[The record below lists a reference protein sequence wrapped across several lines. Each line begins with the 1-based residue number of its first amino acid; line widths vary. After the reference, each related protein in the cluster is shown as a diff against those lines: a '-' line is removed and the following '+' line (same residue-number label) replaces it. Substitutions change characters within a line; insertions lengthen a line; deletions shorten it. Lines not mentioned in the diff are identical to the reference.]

1 MLKVSSELFEFL
13 NLGGTLIVPTRQRAA
28 AVRLAHTGAQLRS
41 GRRVWSSPE
50 VLPWAAWLQR
60 GLDQA
65 RARGVAVPR
74 CLSTAEEWLLW
85 REAVREACADLP
97 VLWPDALIDDVRRG
111 AELLEDY
118 GLEPRDAGT
127 SETAVLLRACTHVR
141 RRCRELAVLRSSS
154 WCDCEP
160 YLTASTP
167 TRMAG
172 FSALGPA
179 RRAWLERYGIMA
191 PLGSAAPEAPAAAA
205 LESVRSFEDPERE
218 AQAAAQW
225 CAVQLGRDPQ
235 ARLLLVVARLAE
247 RRHRW
252 VRALSQRLEYQSILE
267 PETTALDGAYAIEGG
282 RPLTDNA
289 LVVCALRLL
298 ALYCGEA
305 DFPALST
312 VLRSPFIGA
321 AGREWRLRIDVWLR
335 EQNIGAGERVALGS
349 LLAPVRSALG
359 PEAGATLDALA
370 ASLAVNAAEELPG
383 NLATVHLWAQRFAA
397 VLVHCGWPGT
407 ALGSPEHQVR
417 MRFDELLGEF
427 AALSLPP
434 GPLGSAEALEL
445 LQQLA
450 SRIAFEPASD
460 DVPVTLTAALE
471 DPIVQYDGIW
481 IAGLS
486 AEAWPPAAR
495 PDPLVPVQL
504 QHAAGVPT
512 ASPAGQLRLA
522 EDTLQRWRRATTM
535 LNLSWSRSDGD
546 LRRDPSP
553 LLPPIRAASQDEAP
567 YGAISAPPWE
577 LQSWLAAQAP
587 PLESWSDVHG
597 PGWPVQR
604 VLPGGTRLLERQSQC
619 PFRGFAEF
627 RLRAQPLPEP
637 TPGIDARLRGQI
649 LHRALELFWRAT
661 GDFGTLRA
669 RSVDATLAQT
679 RAAVAS
685 ALEEAEARVE
695 GSLAPTMLQRE
706 GERARQLLQHLID
719 WELAREPFQ
728 ILHLEWQQRCVID
741 DATLRLRL
749 DRVDQL
755 ADGRLLVIDYKSGP
769 ARPFDATA
777 ARPEQPQ
784 LLAYAMAAGEET
796 AAVLALYLG
805 REGLKFRGIADR
817 GGRVPGLR
825 PAVEN
830 PAAWPGTLR
839 GWRAQLQHLVRE
851 FLAGYAAVEPQP
863 KACESCHLQAFC
875 RVDPARSSQP

>member
-1 MLKVSSELFEFL
+1 LLQISPEIFDFL

-50 VLPWAAWLQR
+50 VLPWTAWLQR

-65 RARGVAVPR
+65 RASGVEVPR
-74 CLSTAEEWLLW
+74 RLSAAEEWLLW
-85 REAVREACADLP
+85 REAVREACAALP

-118 GLEPRDAGT
+118 GLEPRVADTA
-127 SETAVLLRACTHVR
+127 ETAVLLQACTHVR

-154 WCDCEP
+154 WRDCEP
-160 YLTASTP
+160 YLLATSP

-179 RRAWLERYGIMA
+179 RRRWLERCGI
-191 PLGSAAPEAPAAAA
+191 PILLGNVAPEEPAAV

-218 AQAAAQW
+218 AEAAAQW
-225 CAVQLGRDPQ
+225 CAAQLARDPQ

-247 RRHRW
+247 QRHRW
-252 VRALSQRLEYQSILE
+252 VRALSQRLDYRSILE
-267 PETTALDGAYAIEGG
+267 PEAVALDGAYAIEGG
-282 RPLTDNA
+282 RPLNDYA
-289 LVVCALRLL
+289 LIVCALRLI

-312 VLRSPFIGA
+312 VLRSPFIGD

-335 EQNIGAGERVALGS
+335 EQNFGAGERVALRS
-349 LLAPVRSALG
+349 LLAPARSALG
-359 PEAGATLDALA
+359 PEAGATLDALDA
-370 ASLAVNAAEELPG
+370 ALAADETDEQPG
-383 NLATVHLWAQRFAA
+383 SRATARLWAQRFAA
-397 VLVHCGWPGT
+397 LLARCGWPGR
-407 ALGSPEHQVR
+407 AQGSSEQQVR

-427 AALSLPP
+427 AALSLTPMP
-434 GPLGSAEALEL
+434 MESTEALEL
-445 LQQLA
+445 LQGLA
-450 SRIAFEPASD
+450 GRIAFEPASD

-481 IAGLS
+481 VAGLS

-512 ASPAGQLRLA
+512 ASPGGQLRLA
-522 EDTLQRWRRATTM
+522 ENVLERWRRATPL

-553 LLPPIRAASQDEAP
+553 LLPAIRAAAQDDAR
-567 YGAISAPPWE
+567 SDVRNAPPWE

-597 PGWPVQR
+597 PRWSAR
-604 VLPGGTRLLERQSQC
+604 RLLPGGTRLLERQSQC
-619 PFRGFAEF
+619 PFRGFAQF
-627 RLRAQPLPEP
+627 RLRAEPLPEP

-661 GDFGTLRA
+661 GDFETLRA

-685 ALEEAEARVE
+685 ALAEAEVHVA

-706 GERARQLLQHLID
+706 GERARLLLQHLID
-719 WELAREPFQ
+719 WELGREPFQ
-728 ILHLEWQQRCVID
+728 ILHLEWQQRCAID

-769 ARPFDATA
+769 ARSFDATA

-784 LLAYAMAAGEET
+784 LLVYALAAGEET
-796 AAVLALYLG
+796 AAVLALYLA

-817 GGRVPGLR
+817 AGRVPGLR
-825 PAVEN
+825 GAVEN
-830 PAAWPGTLR
+830 PSAWPGMLR
-839 GWRAQLQHLVRE
+839 DWRAQLQQLVRE

-863 KACESCHLQAFC
+863 RACESCHLQAFC
-875 RVDPARSSQP
+875 RVDPARLTHS